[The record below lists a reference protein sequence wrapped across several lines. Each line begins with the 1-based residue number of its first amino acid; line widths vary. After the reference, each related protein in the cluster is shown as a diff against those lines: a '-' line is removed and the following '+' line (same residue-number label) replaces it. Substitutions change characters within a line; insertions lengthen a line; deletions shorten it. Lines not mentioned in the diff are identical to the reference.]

1 MSLEANKAVAAVLTA
16 GITFMVAGIVGGLVV
31 HPHRLERAAIPT
43 GEVQAEATRE
53 KPIALVEL
61 DLEKRIVQP
70 WLGDMKTRTWK
81 ERRGDLRVE
90 APR

>member
-1 MSLEANKAVAAVLTA
+1 VD
-16 GITFMVAGIVGGLVV
+16 
-31 HPHRLERAAIPT
+31 PT
-43 GEVQAEATRE
+43 GEIRAEATRE
-53 KPIALVEL
+53 KPVALAEL

-90 APR
+90 ALR